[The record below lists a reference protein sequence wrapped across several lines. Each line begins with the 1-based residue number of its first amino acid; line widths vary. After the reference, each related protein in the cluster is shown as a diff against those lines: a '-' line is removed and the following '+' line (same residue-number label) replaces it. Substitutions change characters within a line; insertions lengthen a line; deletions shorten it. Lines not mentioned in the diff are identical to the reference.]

1 MDIDF
6 IFEIVLPKLLFSTIA
21 SIVVGAVVGGIVGTI
36 VDLIRRKRA
45 KSKNLPPPPRLVLS
59 AIFGSFFGTMLI
71 VFIPIQTDRSSLDG
85 GGYSV
90 LWLYTLLITLTPI
103 GSIAGALFGCFV
115 GAKWQRKFTVR
126 NFAIALGVV
135 YLVMS
140 MAIYGAL
147 VTPTPQLSKI
157 TKSEAGTSF
166 PLIAQISGYDRN
178 KNFVQHMA
186 FTPDSRGLAIGS
198 KQDIRIFD
206 LQSQQITKTFKLS
219 GQTLNDMVDRLT
231 FNSDGKQLIMAAPR
245 QIQIRDLQTGEI
257 QHRLDARNEVYPTPD
272 GKKLVGFSAKGT
284 YSDLLV
290 WNLPDYKLS
299 KTISSELMPWEGINS
314 NPVCISPD
322 SKMLIFA
329 PNPRNNAIRVWD
341 LDAGKLIKS
350 FGSNDGKQIT
360 AMAISPDSKQL
371 LEIHNKNLYLWDI
384 DRGKIVRTISNIGM
398 ARAAFYRP
406 DGQTI
411 VIHTERSIE
420 LWDLQTG
427 KPIKTLTIPSFLA
440 RDFALSPDGKT
451 MAVSQKSLVKI
462 FQLP

>member
-6 IFEIVLPKLLFSTIA
+6 ILEVVLPKLIFSTIA
-21 SIVVGAVVGGIVGTI
+21 SILVGAIVGGIIGTI
-36 VDLIRRKRA
+36 VDLIKRKRA
-45 KSKNLPPPPRLVLS
+45 KSKDQAPPPRLVLS
-59 AIFGSFFGTMLI
+59 AMLGSFIGTLLI
-71 VFIPIQTDRSSLDG
+71 VFIPFQTDRASIDG
-85 GGYSV
+85 GGYSAI
-90 LWLYTLLITLTPI
+90 WLYILLITLTPI
-103 GSIAGALFGCFV
+103 GSIGGAVFGCFV
-115 GAKWQRKFTVR
+115 GAKWQGKFTVH
-126 NFAIALGVV
+126 NIAIALGVV

-147 VTPTPQLSKI
+147 APSTPQLSKI
-157 TKSEAGTSF
+157 TKAESGTSF

-178 KNFVQHMA
+178 KNFVKHMA
-186 FTPDSRGLAIGS
+186 FTPDNRGLAIGS

-206 LQSQQITKTFKLS
+206 LQSQQITKTFKVT
-219 GQTLNDMVDRLT
+219 GQTLQDMVDRLAFT
-231 FNSDGKQLIMAAPR
+231 PNGKQLIMAAPK

-257 QHRLDARNEVYPTPD
+257 QHRLDFGHQVYPTPD
-272 GKKLVGFSAKGT
+272 GKKLIGFSAKGT
-284 YSDLLV
+284 YSNLLV

-299 KTISSELMPWEGINS
+299 QTIPSELMPWEGINS
-314 NPVCISPD
+314 NPVSISPD

-329 PNPRNNAIRVWD
+329 PNSRNNLLRSWD
-341 LDAGKLIKS
+341 LNAGKIIKS

-406 DGQTI
+406 DRQTI
-411 VIHTERSIE
+411 VINTENSIE
-420 LWDLQTG
+420 LWDLQTS
-427 KPIKTLTIPSFLA
+427 KPIKTLTIPSFLTK
-440 RDFALSPDGKT
+440 DFALSPDGKT
-451 MAVSQKSLVKI
+451 MAVYQKDLVKI